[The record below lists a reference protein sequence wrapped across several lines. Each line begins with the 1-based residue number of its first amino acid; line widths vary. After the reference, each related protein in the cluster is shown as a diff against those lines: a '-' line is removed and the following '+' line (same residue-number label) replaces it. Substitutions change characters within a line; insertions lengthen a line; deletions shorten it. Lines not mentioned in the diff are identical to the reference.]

1 MSAKRGGL
9 GTNLDSLIPTS
20 LTVGDTEVA
29 QQNEVP
35 ISSISPNPRQPR
47 TVFDEDALN
56 ELIASIKEI
65 GILQP
70 PVVRKV
76 SEGRYELIM
85 GERRLRAAKAA
96 GLTTIPVIIRQ
107 TPDNELLREA
117 LIENIHRS
125 QLNPLEEA
133 AAYAGLLTDFGCT
146 HDELATKLG
155 RSRPLISNMLRLLNL
170 PPTVQRKVAAGVIS
184 AGHARALL
192 GLSDEKEIEKL
203 ANRIVAEGLSV
214 RATEEIVA
222 IAGPAKKSS
231 KKKAKVGISGATKS
245 RLKQHQR
252 EGWETY
258 KQLTLDTGQQAYVIE
273 QGVFE
278 WLEETF
284 GLTPFLSKQS
294 MPQGGFTET
303 VDASEIDLPTIWA
316 KVEELSKVQR

>member
-20 LTVGDTEVA
+20 LTIGDTQVA
-29 QQNEVP
+29 EQNEVP

-76 SEGRYELIM
+76 AEGRYELIM
-85 GERRLRAAKAA
+85 GERRFRAAKAA
-96 GLTTIPVIIRQ
+96 GLKSIPVIIRQ

-222 IAGPAKKSS
+222 TAGPAKKSG
-231 KKKAKVGISGATKS
+231 KAKAKVGISGTALAS
-245 RLKQHQR
+245 AELLSD
-252 EGWETY
+252 Y
-258 KQLTLDTGQQAYVIE
+258 LDTRVSIE
-273 QGVFE
+273 QGKGKGKITIEFAGNE
-278 WLEETF
+278 DL
-284 GLTPFLSKQS
+284 QRI
-294 MPQGGFTET
+294 
-303 VDASEIDLPTIWA
+303 VDLIEG
-316 KVEELSKVQR
+316 

>member
-29 QQNEVP
+29 TQNEVA

-47 TVFDEDALN
+47 TVFDEEALN

-70 PVVRKV
+70 PVVRRV
-76 SEGRYELIM
+76 GNDRYELIM
-85 GERRLRAAKAA
+85 GERRFRAAKAA
-96 GLTTIPVIIRQ
+96 GLTKIPVIIRQ

-146 HDELATKLG
+146 HDELAAKLG

-170 PPTVQRKVAAGVIS
+170 PATVQRKVAAGVIS

-222 IAGPAKKSS
+222 TAGPAKKTG
-231 KKKAKVGISGATKS
+231 KAKAKVGISGTALAS
-245 RLKQHQR
+245 AELLSD
-252 EGWETY
+252 Y
-258 KQLTLDTGQQAYVIE
+258 LDTRVTIE
-273 QGVFE
+273 QGKGKGKITIEFAGNE
-278 WLEETF
+278 DL
-284 GLTPFLSKQS
+284 QRI
-294 MPQGGFTET
+294 
-303 VDASEIDLPTIWA
+303 VDLIEG
-316 KVEELSKVQR
+316 

>member
-20 LTVGDTEVA
+20 LTVGETEVA

-70 PVVRKV
+70 PVVRRV
-76 SEGRYELIM
+76 GTDRYELIM
-85 GERRLRAAKAA
+85 GERRFRAAKAA
-96 GLTTIPVIIRQ
+96 GLTKIPVIIRQ

-133 AAYAGLLTDFGCT
+133 AAYAGLLSDFGCT
-146 HDELATKLG
+146 HDELAAKLG

-170 PPTVQRKVAAGVIS
+170 PATVQRKVAAGVIS

-222 IAGPAKKSS
+222 TAGPAKKAG
-231 KKKAKVGISGATKS
+231 KAKAKVGISGTALAS
-245 RLKQHQR
+245 AELLSD
-252 EGWETY
+252 Y
-258 KQLTLDTGQQAYVIE
+258 LDTRVTIE
-273 QGVFE
+273 QGKGKGKITIEFAGNE
-278 WLEETF
+278 DL
-284 GLTPFLSKQS
+284 QRI
-294 MPQGGFTET
+294 
-303 VDASEIDLPTIWA
+303 VDLIEG
-316 KVEELSKVQR
+316 